1 MLTEVVQSRPFL
13 IPAWAVMSEAHV
25 EDFRP
30 PLRLLLVN
38 TLLVTSKVVD
48 GTEPLFAGAVR
59 LVAFE
64 ELLVPGFVFPVTVS
78 FLALSLKQAPK
89 GTHLLSE
96 GHLPVH

>member
-1 MLTEVVQSRPFL
+1 
-13 IPAWAVMSEAHV
+13 MSEAHIK
-25 EDFRP
+25 DFWSS
-30 PLRLLLVN
+30 LRLLLVN

-64 ELLVPGFVFPVTVS
+64 ELLVPSFVFPVTVS
-78 FLALSLKQAPK
+78 FVAFYFLSTQAPQ

-96 GHLPVH
+96 GHLPVHWQPG